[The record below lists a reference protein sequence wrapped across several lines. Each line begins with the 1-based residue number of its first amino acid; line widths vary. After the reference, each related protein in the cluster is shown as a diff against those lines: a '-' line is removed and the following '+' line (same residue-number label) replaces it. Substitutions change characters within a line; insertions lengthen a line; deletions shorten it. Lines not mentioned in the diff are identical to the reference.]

1 MKYLYKFILLIFTF
15 GLSLFIFK
23 DEIPDATAGKTIA
36 TSLQD
41 STFPSISLQLGKYN
55 VNTIQGYSSEL
66 DSGNVRESITP
77 LDTSKS
83 FYVKI
88 TENESKIKKLSF
100 ELRDIL
106 NNKIIETNTLTAF
119 GSDNKDKTIKIKISE
134 ALDTSTEYGMKITL
148 TTKD

>member
-1 MKYLYKFILLIFTF
+1 VKHIYKFIVLLFIFSF
-15 GLSLFIFK
+15 SIFIFK

-41 STFPSISLQLGKYN
+41 STFPIISLQLGKYT
-55 VNTIQGYSSEL
+55 VNTIHGYSSEL
-66 DSGNVRESITP
+66 DSGNIRESITR

-83 FYVKI
+83 FQVKI
-88 TENESKIKKLSF
+88 TENETKIKKLSF

-119 GSDNKDKTIKIKISE
+119 NSGKKDKSIKLKIPLSK
-134 ALDTSTEYGMKITL
+134 ALKCNWF
-148 TTKD
+148 